1 MEKKKKKQKCR
12 LKTGNGVITALTAG
26 SKMLPTICI
35 DQSSTGSTVQR
46 CMERMIAVALT
57 STASLVLGKVL
68 EIMMDSVLQRKKK
81 GWHTSKDLMS
91 PGAASIDLSWNQAPL
106 LLEQRRK
113 GEEFNHRKR
122 LSWADRENQMP
133 PYLFIRSGSPLREK
147 EGRGNKACM
156 QHLLSLLRCCK

>member
-1 MEKKKKKQKCR
+1 M
-12 LKTGNGVITALTAG
+12 ITALTAG

-35 DQSSTGSTVQR
+35 DQSTTGSTVQR

-57 STASLVLGKVL
+57 STASLVFGKVL

-81 GWHTSKDLMS
+81 GGIPRRIWCRQEWHLLICHGTRPPCCWSKEEKERN
-91 PGAASIDLSWNQAPL
+91 SIIEKDYHGLI
-106 LLEQRRK
+106 ERIK
-113 GEEFNHRKR
+113 C
-122 LSWADRENQMP
+122 P

-156 QHLLSLLRCCK
+156 QHLLSLLRCCKWQTNFIRSGINWR